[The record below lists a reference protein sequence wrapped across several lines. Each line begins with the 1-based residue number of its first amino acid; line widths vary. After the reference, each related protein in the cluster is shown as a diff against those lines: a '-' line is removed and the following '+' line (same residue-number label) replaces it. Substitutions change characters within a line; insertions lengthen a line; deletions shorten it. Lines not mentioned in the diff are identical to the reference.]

1 MAQRGEEKSQLQ
13 SDWGGKGNF
22 GVKPGSVLCVF
33 HKSSPLEA
41 VNGLF
46 A

>member
-1 MAQRGEEKSQLQ
+1 MAQRGEEESQLQ

-22 GVKPGSVLCVF
+22 GVKPGLVLRVF
-33 HKSSPLEA
+33 HKSSSPEA
-41 VNGLF
+41 VNGFF